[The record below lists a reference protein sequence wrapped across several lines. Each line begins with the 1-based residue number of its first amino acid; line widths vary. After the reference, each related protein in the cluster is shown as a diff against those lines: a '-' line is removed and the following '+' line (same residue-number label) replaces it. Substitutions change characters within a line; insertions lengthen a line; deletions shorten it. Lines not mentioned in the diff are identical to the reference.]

1 MPLIVEPKQSRFP
14 CTATAAVQLYAQI
27 GMGIQTHP
35 DQALGEARLQRTH
48 QPVAPFLGVAITLV
62 TRLVGVTRSAVA
74 GAMTVL
80 AMVVDRAIEHTPGA
94 VLDKAIGLRLRR
106 ISQREWTGQ
115 GEEKGGSGRHF
126 RGVHKQDQDERRRR
140 ICAPSKGSMR

>member
-1 MPLIVEPKQSRFP
+1 
-14 CTATAAVQLYAQI
+14 
-27 GMGIQTHP
+27 MGIHAHT
-35 DQALGEARLQRTH
+35 DQALGETRLQGTH
-48 QPVAPFLGVAITLV
+48 QPVSPFFGVAITLV
-62 TRLVGVTRSAVA
+62 TGFVGIARRVVA

-80 AMVVDRAIEHTPGA
+80 AMVVNGAIEYAPGA
-94 VLDKAIGLRLRR
+94 VLDKAVGLRLRR
-106 ISQREWTGQ
+106 ISQRERTGQ